1 MFTSPS
7 PQAAT
12 LCGLAAIVLWSTIV
26 GLIRG
31 VSEHFGAIGG
41 AALIY
46 TVGALLL
53 LPLLGRPRLRG
64 FPRIYLVLG
73 SILFVAYEL
82 CLSLS
87 LGFAHNRAQAIE
99 LSILNYLWPCFT
111 IVFAIL
117 LNGQKARWPIIPG
130 IALALAGIAW
140 VISGDQEISLQRILG
155 NVQSNPL
162 SYGLAFSGAVIWG
175 LYCSAT
181 KRYADGRNGVVLFF
195 MLVAATLWVKYAF
208 SAQPALNFNLP
219 ASLELLGAAAAMAFG
234 YALWNVGLLRGN
246 LTLMAS
252 ASYFTPVL
260 SALFAMAWLD
270 TQLTSAFWQGVA
282 MVTGGSLLCWLA
294 TRETAAH

>member
-1 MFTSPS
+1 MSPS
-7 PQAAT
+7 LGPNAAT
-12 LCGLAAIVLWSTIV
+12 LCGLGAIVLWSTIV
-26 GLIRG
+26 GLIRS

-73 SILFVAYEL
+73 SLLFVAYEL

-99 LSILNYLWPCFT
+99 ISIINYLWPCFT
-111 IVFAIL
+111 IILAIIM
-117 LNGQKARWPIIPG
+117 NGQPARWPIIPG
-130 IALALAGIAW
+130 IALALTGIAW
-140 VISGDQEISLQRILG
+140 VVSGDQAISLQQTLA
-155 NVQSNPL
+155 NVSSNPL
-162 SYGLAFSGAVIWG
+162 SYGLAFAGAVIWG
-175 LYCSAT
+175 VYCNVT
-181 KRYADGRNGVVLFF
+181 KRYANGRNGVVLFF
-195 MLVAATLWVKYAF
+195 LLVAATLWLQYTF
-208 SAQPALNFNLP
+208 SDRQALSFSLP
-219 ASLELLGAAAAMAFG
+219 ASLELLAAAAAMAGG
-234 YALWNVGLLRGN
+234 YALWNIGVLRGN

-260 SALFAMAWLD
+260 SALFAMVWLD

-294 TRETAAH
+294 TREAPGH

>member
-1 MFTSPS
+1 MSPS
-7 PQAAT
+7 LGPNAAT
-12 LCGLAAIVLWSTIV
+12 LCGLGAIVLWSTIV
-26 GLIRG
+26 GLIRS

-73 SILFVAYEL
+73 SLLFVAYEL

-87 LGFAHNRAQAIE
+87 LGFAHNRTQAIE
-99 LSILNYLWPCFT
+99 ISIINYLWPCFT
-111 IVFAIL
+111 IILAIVM
-117 LNGQKARWPIIPG
+117 NGQQARWPIIPG
-130 IALALAGIAW
+130 IALALTGIAW
-140 VISGDQEISLQRILG
+140 VVSGDQAISLPQTLA
-155 NVQSNPL
+155 NVSSNPL
-162 SYGLAFSGAVIWG
+162 SYGLAFAGAVIWG
-175 LYCSAT
+175 VYCNVT
-181 KRYADGRNGVVLFF
+181 KRYANGRNGVVLFF
-195 MLVAATLWVKYAF
+195 LLVATTLWLQYAF
-208 SAQPALNFNLP
+208 SDRQALSFSLP
-219 ASLELLGAAAAMAFG
+219 ASLELLAAAAAMAGG
-234 YALWNVGLLRGN
+234 YALWNVGVLRGN

-260 SALFAMAWLD
+260 SALFAMVWLD

-294 TRETAAH
+294 TREAHGH